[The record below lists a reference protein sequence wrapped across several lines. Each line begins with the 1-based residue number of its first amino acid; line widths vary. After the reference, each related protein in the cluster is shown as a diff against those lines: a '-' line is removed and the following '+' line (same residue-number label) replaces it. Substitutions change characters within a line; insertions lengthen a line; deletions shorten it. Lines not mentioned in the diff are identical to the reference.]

1 MSETAFPTV
10 TSWTMQAA
18 DGYQACLEAWL
29 GWQQELAR
37 FAGLRLGHNRHTWD
51 VLLSSRDVTGVLQ
64 AQQEWAVRAATDYA
78 QETARLAQLATSLSL
93 TGTTPDVQESAA
105 LVA

>member
-1 MSETAFPTV
+1 MSETAFPLV

-18 DGYQACLEAWL
+18 DGYQACLEACL
-29 GWQQELAR
+29 GWQQEW
-37 FAGLRLGHNRHTWD
+37 T
-51 VLLSSRDVTGVLQ
+51 
-64 AQQEWAVRAATDYA
+64 VRAATDYA